1 MAEAGPPPN
10 YDDSIAGSPNRFREY
25 FATLSSDQL
34 DIQQLFETVAE
45 KLRQAPGIGE
55 THPLCSEWNAL
66 RKRHRHIYRK
76 SQHNAGM
83 CARFLKSFATILVPL
98 SQSKDGSLE
107 HKKLMIT
114 RFLEAISVHLEAAK
128 EHTVDFNEISK
139 EVEVFPLKVGSALR
153 EASRPV
159 GFLEHVLVWIQDIC
173 DAIWKALM
181 RLINNLLDVFKA
193 AFQGPVKLL
202 RLGVCTPARYTFFF
216 EMHFDDRPSKQ
227 ITDADIDERTARE
240 RAGEIMDDC
249 DTLAS
254 KLAAFEDA
262 WHAVELAC
270 SSLSSDLEMAQT
282 FSDTNNPLLPAF
294 ERQLQ
299 SAEMVYTPLVE
310 CLEAY
315 AAMPE
320 KAGRNRSRTSS
331 EAT

>member
-1 MAEAGPPPN
+1 MAESSPPPN
-10 YDDSIAGSPNRFREY
+10 YDEIAGSSHRFREY

-34 DIQQLFETVAE
+34 DIQKLFETVAE
-45 KLRQAPGIGE
+45 KLRQTPGIGE
-55 THPLCSEWNAL
+55 THPLCSEWNTL

-76 SQHNAGM
+76 SQHNAGL

-98 SQSKDGSLE
+98 SKSQDGSLE
-107 HKKLMIT
+107 HKKLMIS

-128 EHTVDFNEISK
+128 EHTIDFNEISK

-153 EASRPV
+153 EVSKPV
-159 GFLEHVLVWIQDIC
+159 GFLETVLVWIEDLC
-173 DAIWKALM
+173 SAIWKALT

-193 AFQGPVKLL
+193 AFQGPVRML
-202 RLGVCTPARYTFFF
+202 RLGVCTPTRGTFFF
-216 EMHFDDRPSKQ
+216 EMHFDERPSKQ
-227 ITDADIDERTARE
+227 ISDVEIDEKTARE

-270 SSLSSDLEMAQT
+270 STLSSDLEMAQT
-282 FSDTNNPLLPAF
+282 FSDASNPVLPAF
-294 ERQLQ
+294 ESQLQ
-299 SAEMVYTPLVE
+299 SAEMAYAPLVE

-320 KAGRNRSRTSS
+320 KAGRTRSRTSG
-331 EAT
+331 TT